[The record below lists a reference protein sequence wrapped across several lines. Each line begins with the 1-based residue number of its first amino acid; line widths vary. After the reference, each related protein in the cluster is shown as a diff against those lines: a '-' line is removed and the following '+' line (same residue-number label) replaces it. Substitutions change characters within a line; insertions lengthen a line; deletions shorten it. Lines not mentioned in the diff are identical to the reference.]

1 MVISKLTKH
10 SENIKGVYMN
20 HQLGQVGCALG
31 SIKSHILQLQIMVSS
46 YLVVS
51 SSHSGK
57 LPAVCQRVCVCVC
70 VCVCVSL
77 LL

>member
-1 MVISKLTKH
+1 
-10 SENIKGVYMN
+10 MN

-57 LPAVCQRVCVCVC
+57 LPAVNFYTRRLPQLVGLNLQ
-70 VCVCVSL
+70 SL
-77 LL
+77 YTKHNTW